1 MRESVKTVVTAL
13 LRKTRMIS
21 VSNLATATNAA
32 FGDLL
37 PILNILQQEG
47 VIRQGGNACR
57 SSCTQCASNSC
68 ETPQHAWRENSIV
81 ISLVKEA
88 ES

>member
-21 VSNLATATNAA
+21 VLNLATATNAA
-32 FGDLL
+32 LSDLL
-37 PILNILQQEG
+37 PILQILQQEG
-47 VIRQGGNACR
+47 AIRQGGSACR
-57 SSCTQCASNSC
+57 SSCRQCASNSC
-68 ETPQHAWRENSIV
+68 ETPQSAWQENSIV
-81 ISLVKEA
+81 ISLVKEV